1 MPGADDSWL
10 SLREVSILYHGKIAV
25 ERLSLDVGQ
34 GESLA
39 VAGSNGAGKT
49 SLLSAVAGVA
59 RKGQRIEGA
68 AVFQGRDLQWGDVPG
83 HINAGIRLVPERDKV
98 FSLLTV
104 AENLQIGMRRR
115 DRNHVAMADAF
126 GWFPRLAERR
136 GTLAGNLSGGE
147 QQMLAIAM
155 SLLVSPAL
163 LLLDEPTL
171 GLAAP
176 VIEGLCDS
184 LARLR
189 RDLGLTMIVAES
201 DSQWLPR
208 LVERAVVIDR
218 GRLIG
223 TVDRVDEANLDAV
236 HDLMLG
242 VAEPHRVSEG
252 IAHAL

>member
-1 MPGADDSWL
+1 MLDADDSWF
-10 SLREVSILYHGKIAV
+10 SLREVSVLYHGKIAV
-25 ERLSLDVGQ
+25 ECLSLDLGQ

-49 SLLSAVAGVA
+49 SLLSAIAGVA
-59 RKGQRIEGA
+59 RKGQRIEGTA
-68 AVFQGRDLQWGDVPG
+68 IFRGRHLQWGDVPG
-83 HINAGIRLVPERDKV
+83 HISAGIRLVPERDKV

-115 DRNHVAMADAF
+115 DRKNVAAADAF

-136 GTLAGNLSGGE
+136 STLAGNLSGGE
-147 QQMLAIAM
+147 QQMLGIAM
-155 SLLVSPAL
+155 SLLASPSL

-176 VIEGLCDS
+176 VIENLCDS
-184 LARLR
+184 LAKLR

-201 DSQWLPR
+201 DSQWLTR
-208 LVERAVVIDR
+208 LVKRVIVIDR

-223 TVDRVDEANLDAV
+223 TLDRVDETNLDAV

-242 VAEPHRVSEG
+242 VVEPDGVGEG
-252 IAHAL
+252 MAHAL